1 MVSDISI
8 FLLDLELF
16 MNIRGG
22 ELPPVYLAGLFVE
35 ETFCIPFTSPSSSS
49 QCFFISWVSQF
60 SLNLNQTSPPF
71 LTLQVLFNQQ
81 GTYHYKL
88 PSAKTLT
95 RVQWLFPL
103 FFRFPHFRHNKG
115 LIDVW
120 IISFPFLKKRDDG
133 EVVVH

>member
-16 MNIRGG
+16 MNIRERG

-35 ETFCIPFTSPSSSS
+35 ETFCIPFTSPLVLVTMLFYILGFTIFPEFES
-49 QCFFISWVSQF
+49 
-60 SLNLNQTSPPF
+60 NEPPF
-71 LTLQVLFNQQ
+71 LTLQVLYNQQ
-81 GTYHYKL
+81 GTYL

-120 IISFPFLKKRDDG
+120 IISFPF
-133 EVVVH
+133 